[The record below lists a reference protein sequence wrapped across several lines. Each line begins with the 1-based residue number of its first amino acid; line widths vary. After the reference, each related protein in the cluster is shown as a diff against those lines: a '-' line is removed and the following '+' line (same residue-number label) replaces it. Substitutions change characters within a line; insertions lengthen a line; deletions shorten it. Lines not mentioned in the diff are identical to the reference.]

1 MDKTFSTRAAAV
13 RDAGGHGFLVA
24 GDGYGMGSSRE
35 HAGLCPRILGVRAIV
50 AKGFERIHLANLANF
65 GILGL
70 TFENP
75 ADLERIQQG
84 AKVSLDTSGLESGQ
98 LKLVVEGGGDMPLKL
113 AQGKE
118 DIPMIRAGGAL
129 SLFASQMKAA

>member
-1 MDKTFSTRAAAV
+1 
-13 RDAGGHGFLVA
+13 
-24 GDGYGMGSSRE
+24 MGSSRE
-35 HAGLCPRILGVRAIV
+35 HAGLCPRILGIRAIV

-65 GILGL
+65 GIVGL

-84 AKVSLDTSGLESGQ
+84 AKVSLDMNTLDSGN
-98 LKLVVEGGGDMPLKL
+98 LKLVVEDLGDIPLKL

-129 SLFASQMKAA
+129 SLFASQQAA

>member
-1 MDKTFSTRAAAV
+1 
-13 RDAGGHGFLVA
+13 
-24 GDGYGMGSSRE
+24 MGSSRE

-75 ADLERIQQG
+75 ADLDRVQQG
-84 AKVSLDTSGLESGQ
+84 AEVSLDMGSLDSGK
-98 LKLVVEGGGDMPLKL
+98 LKLVVKGDSDIPLKL

-129 SLFASQMKAA
+129 SLFASQQAA